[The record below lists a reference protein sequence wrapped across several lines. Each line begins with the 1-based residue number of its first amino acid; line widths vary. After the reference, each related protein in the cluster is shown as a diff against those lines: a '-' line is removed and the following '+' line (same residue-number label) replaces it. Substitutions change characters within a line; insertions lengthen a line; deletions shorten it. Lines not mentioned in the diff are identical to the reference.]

1 MTRVRSSRP
10 HRQPSRKFTV
20 REVWRT
26 IVKKNERHGAGI
38 FDVLVCGHAVAV
50 DISTRANTYR
60 RARSCPACRERV
72 QRYADDMAVKAAA

>member
-26 IVKKNERHGAGI
+26 IVKKNERHGLGA
-38 FDVLVCGHAVAV
+38 FDVLVCGHAVPSN
-50 DISTRANTYR
+50 DNTYR
-60 RARSCPACRERV
+60 RARSCPACREQV
-72 QRYADDMAVKAAA
+72 QRFADDWQTRRAVIG